1 MADRKKDYLA
11 VIATPIGRLGIQ
23 GQQALM
29 SIDFV
34 SNRISLLPP
43 RTALARSDGFV
54 LHKKNISSSPRIG
67 VEYSGEATKYPY
79 RFFIKGNPFVSGKP
93 K

>member
-1 MADRKKDYLA
+1 MGISVKHDHYSLQSGQLYIAD
-11 VIATPIGRLGIQ
+11 
-23 GQQALM
+23 
-29 SIDFV
+29 
-34 SNRISLLPP
+34 
-43 RTALARSDGFV
+43 DGFV